1 MFRLILNVRKLIA
14 GIGLIIVKMVPL
26 GRQETAMTLRSP
38 VFFVGK
44 RMCFMML
51 VQRLMVP
58 GEAIIVP
65 ETLNAARGQFKREN
79 VQAIPED
86 ALMTAILL
94 HRPGVL
100 AVVPTI
106 AEAGALIATAWC
118 LSRAA
123 PVMIKGA
130 LKVLVMITSPIP

>member
-14 GIGLIIVKMVPL
+14 GIGLIIVKMVSL

-65 ETLNAARGQFKREN
+65 ETLNAAR
-79 VQAIPED
+79 
-86 ALMTAILL
+86 
-94 HRPGVL
+94 
-100 AVVPTI
+100 
-106 AEAGALIATAWC
+106 
-118 LSRAA
+118 
-123 PVMIKGA
+123 
-130 LKVLVMITSPIP
+130 